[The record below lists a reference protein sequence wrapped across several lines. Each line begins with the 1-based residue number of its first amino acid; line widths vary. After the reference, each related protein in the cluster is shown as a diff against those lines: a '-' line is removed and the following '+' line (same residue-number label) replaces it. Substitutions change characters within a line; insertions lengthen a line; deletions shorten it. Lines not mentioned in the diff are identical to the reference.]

1 MGSSNLSIATLSFFL
16 ILFLI
21 STCFKLCKCSTIF
34 CPQIEKQSLLS
45 FKQSLQDPYHQLS
58 SWDDDGDANCCKWN
72 GVVCDNSTGHV
83 HQLHLRGLSL
93 RGQINPSLLNLKHL
107 THLDLS
113 LNNFK
118 QTIPSFFGSFTKLEL
133 FNLSFAGFHGVIPHN
148 IGNLSYLRTLDM
160 AGFPNI
166 VSAGHNNFY
175 HSKTWAGYP
184 DMEFAAHVSFPNL
197 LQVDSLEWLSRL
209 SGLEN
214 LNMNFVNLSRAT
226 DWVQVISTLP
236 SLQQLHFQN
245 CSLGYITPLSYI
257 NITSLTLLDLSSN
270 NFHSTEVPKWIFG
283 LQNLHFLDLRNNS
296 FIGPIPAN
304 SNATKLKY
312 IDLSFNFLNST
323 VPSWLYSCKDLEL
336 VVLDFNFLTGAV
348 PAGFTNLCKTRRL
361 SLSNNNF
368 QGNISDFFGNMSECF
383 LEALEVLDLQLNQIS
398 GQLIYQVG
406 EFKSLE
412 YLNLNKNLL
421 TGPIPAS
428 MGKLSSLKVLALSGN
443 KLTQNLP
450 HSLGQLCNLERIYIF
465 DNKLEGVVTEAL
477 FANLTKLDVFSA
489 SYNQLSL
496 KVSQSWIPPFQL
508 TALGLGSWS
517 LGAGSKIPSWLET
530 QKNLSHYLDLS
541 DTGISGNIPSWFWD
555 TQILNLSNN
564 HLHGEI
570 PDVPGAAQ
578 FIYLSSN
585 KLEGPLPRVGDALK
599 ELDLSNN
606 SFSGGITHF
615 LCDETY
621 PTYSLEIL
629 HLGENLLSG
638 ELPDCWKK
646 WPSLRYLSLGNNQM
660 YGIIP
665 TSIGFLANL
674 ESLNLQSNRFSGEI
688 PFAMHNC
695 IKMVKMGLADNNL
708 EGNIPAWMGT
718 SLVELRILIL
728 RSNNMS
734 GQISSEICQLSY
746 LQILDLSNNELSGV
760 IPRCIHNFTAMVM
773 KRSLSDLFKPYG
785 NEKSW
790 YSYSLFNA
798 GGFRESALIVKK
810 GGKLEFDSILPLVTS
825 IDISMN
831 NLSGDIPYELTS
843 LSELGSLNLSANE
856 LTGLIPENIGEMK
869 RLESLDLSRNSLGGR
884 IPRSLAFISGLGYL
898 DLSYNNLT
906 GRIPEGTQ
914 IQSFHASSFVGNH
927 LCGLP
932 LTSNCSEDEEGK
944 EMNEKA
950 AEVEWFYVMLSL
962 GYALGFSV
970 VCTALVLKKAWRDAY
985 FGLLERMWISLT
997 TSS

>member
-1 MGSSNLSIATLSFFL
+1 MSSSNPSIATLSF
-16 ILFLI
+16 LFVFI
-21 STCFKLCKCSTIF
+21 PSICFKLCKSNSIF

-45 FKQSLQDPYHQLS
+45 FKHSLQDPYNQLS
-58 SWDDDGDANCCKWN
+58 SWNEDNDVNCCKWN
-72 GVVCDNSTGHV
+72 GVVCNNSTGHV

-93 RGQINPSLLNLKHL
+93 RGQINSSLLNLKHL
-107 THLDLS
+107 SHLDLS

-118 QTIPSFFGSFTKLEL
+118 QTIPSFFGSFTNLEL

-166 VSAGHNNFY
+166 IPAGHKNYY
-175 HSKTWAGYP
+175 HSRNLAGYP

-197 LQVDSLEWLSRL
+197 LQVDNLEWLTRL

-226 DWVQVISTLP
+226 DWVQVINTLP
-236 SLQQLHFQN
+236 SLQQLRFQN
-245 CSLGYITPLSYI
+245 CSLSYISPLSYL

-283 LQNLHFLDLRNNS
+283 LHNLHFLDLRNNS
-296 FIGPIPAN
+296 FIGPIQAN

-323 VPSWLYSCKDLEL
+323 VPVWLYSCIDLEF

-368 QGNISDFFGNMSECF
+368 QGNVSDLFGNMSECF
-383 LEALEVLDLQLNQIS
+383 LEALEVLDFQLNQIS
-398 GQLIYQVG
+398 GQLIDQIG

-428 MGKLSSLKVLALSGN
+428 IGKLSSLKVLGLGGN

-450 HSLGQLCNLERIYIF
+450 HSLGELFNLERIFIF
-465 DNKLEGVVTEAL
+465 DNKLEGVVTETL
-477 FANLTKLDVFSA
+477 FANLTKLKIFSA
-489 SYNQLSL
+489 SHNQLSL
-496 KVSQSWIPPFQL
+496 NVSQSWIPPFQL
-508 TALGLGSWS
+508 VVLGLESWS
-517 LGAGSKIPSWLET
+517 LGSSSKIPSWLET
-530 QKNLSHYLDLS
+530 QKNLSYYLNLAG
-541 DTGISGNIPSWFWD
+541 TGITGSIPSWFWD
-555 TQILNLSNN
+555 TQILNLSHN

-570 PDVPGAAQ
+570 PDFRGANQ
-578 FIYLSSN
+578 FIYLSFN
-585 KLEGPLPRVGDALK
+585 NLEGPLPRVGDGLK

-606 SFSGGITHF
+606 SFSGGIAHF

-629 HLGENLLSG
+629 HLGENQLSG
-638 ELPDCWKK
+638 ELPDCWNK

-660 YGIIP
+660 YGSIP
-665 TSIGFLANL
+665 PSIGFLANL
-674 ESLNLQSNRFSGEI
+674 QSLNLENNRFSGKI

-695 IKMVKMGLADNNL
+695 IKLVKMGLADNNL
-708 EGNIPAWMGT
+708 EGNIPAWIGT

-734 GQISSEICQLSY
+734 DEISSEICQLSY
-746 LQILDLSNNELSGV
+746 LQILDIANNELSGI
-760 IPRCIHNFTAMVM
+760 IPRCIRNFTAMVM
-773 KRSLSDLFKPYG
+773 KRKMSDLFKLYG

-790 YSYSLFNA
+790 YSYSLYSP

-810 GGKLEFDSILPLVTS
+810 GSKLEFDNILPLVTS
-825 IDISMN
+825 IDLSMN
-831 NLSGDIPYELTS
+831 SLSGEIPNELTS
-843 LSELGSLNLSANE
+843 LSELGSLNLSGNQ

-869 RLESLDLSRNSLGGR
+869 QLESLDLSRNSLWGR
-884 IPRSLAFISGLGYL
+884 IPSSLASISSLGYL

-906 GRIPEGTQ
+906 GRIPDGTQ
-914 IQSFHASSFVGNH
+914 LQSFNASSFVGNH

-932 LTSNCSEDEEGK
+932 LTSNCSEGGTK
-944 EMNEKA
+944 EMTENG
-950 AEVEWFYVMLSL
+950 AEVEWFYVLLSL
-962 GYALGFSV
+962 GYALGFSM
-970 VCTALVLKKAWRDAY
+970 VCTALVLKKTWRVAY
-985 FGLLERMWISLT
+985 FGLIERMWIRFT
-997 TSS
+997 TST

>member
-1 MGSSNLSIATLSFFL
+1 M
-16 ILFLI
+16 
-21 STCFKLCKCSTIF
+21 
-34 CPQIEKQSLLS
+34 
-45 FKQSLQDPYHQLS
+45 QDPYHQLS
-58 SWDDDGDANCCKWN
+58 TWDDDNDVNCCKWN
-72 GVVCDNSTGHV
+72 GVVCNNSTGHV

-93 RGQINPSLLNLKHL
+93 RGQINSSLLNLKHL
-107 THLDLS
+107 THLDLI

-118 QTIPSFFGSFTKLEL
+118 QTIPSFFGLFTKLEL
-133 FNLSFAGFHGVIPHN
+133 FNLSFAGFHGVIPHT

-166 VSAGHNNFY
+166 VPAGHKNYY
-175 HSKTWAGYP
+175 HTTTYGGYP

-197 LQVDSLEWLSRL
+197 LQVDNLEWLSLL

-226 DWVQVISTLP
+226 NWVQVINTLP
-236 SLQQLHFQN
+236 SLQHLRFQN
-245 CSLGYITPLSYI
+245 CSLSYISPLSYL

-283 LQNLHFLDLRNNS
+283 LHNLHFLDLRNNS

-312 IDLSFNFLNST
+312 IDLSFNFLNSI
-323 VPSWLYSCKDLEL
+323 VPSWLYSCIDLEF
-336 VVLDFNFLTGAV
+336 VILDYSFLTGAV

-368 QGNISDFFGNMSECF
+368 QGNVSDLFGNISECF
-383 LEALEVLDLQLNQIS
+383 LETLEVLDLKFNQIS
-398 GQLIYQVG
+398 GQLIDQLG
-406 EFKSLE
+406 EFKSFE
-412 YLNLNKNLL
+412 HLNLNKNLL

-428 MGKLSSLKVLALSGN
+428 MGKLSSLKVLALSDN

-450 HSLGQLCNLERIYIF
+450 HSLGQLCNLEWISVFY
-465 DNKLEGVVTEAL
+465 NKLGVVTETL
-477 FANLTKLDVFSA
+477 FANLTKLKVLYA
-489 SYNQLSL
+489 SSNQLSL
-496 KVSQSWIPPFQL
+496 N
-508 TALGLGSWS
+508 
-517 LGAGSKIPSWLET
+517 IPSWLET
-530 QKNLSHYLDLS
+530 QKNLSHYLNLAG
-541 DTGISGNIPSWFWD
+541 TGISGSVPSWFWN
-555 TQILNLSNN
+555 TWVLNLSHN

-570 PDVPGAAQ
+570 PDFRGAAQ

-585 KLEGPLPRVGDALK
+585 KLEGPLPQVGDALK

-606 SFSGGITHF
+606 SFYGGIAHF

-638 ELPDCWKK
+638 ELPDCWNK

-660 YGIIP
+660 HGSIP
-665 TSIGFLANL
+665 TSMGFLANL
-674 ESLNLQSNRFSGEI
+674 ESLNLQNNRFSGKI

-695 IKMVKMGLADNNL
+695 IKLVKMGLADNNL
-708 EGNIPAWMGT
+708 AGNIPAWIGT

-734 GQISSEICQLSY
+734 GEISSEICQLSY
-746 LQILDLSNNELSGV
+746 LQILDLANNELSSG
-760 IPRCIHNFTAMVM
+760 IPRCIHNITAMVI
-773 KRSLSDLFKPYG
+773 KRSLSDLFKLYG
-785 NEKSW
+785 VEKSW
-790 YSYSLFNA
+790 YSYSFFNA

-810 GGKLEFDSILPLVTS
+810 GGKLEFDLSVNS
-825 IDISMN
+825 
-831 NLSGDIPYELTS
+831 LSGEIPNELTS
-843 LSELGSLNLSANE
+843 LSELGSLNLSSNQ

-869 RLESLDLSRNSLGGR
+869 QLESLDLSRNSLSGR
-884 IPRSLAFISGLGYL
+884 IPSSLAFIFGLGYL

-906 GRIPEGTQ
+906 GSIPDGTQ
-914 IQSFHASSFVGNH
+914 LQSFNASSFVGNH

-932 LTSNCSEDEEGK
+932 LTSNCSEGGIK

-950 AEVEWFYVMLSL
+950 TEVEWFYVLLSL

-970 VCTALVLKKAWRDAY
+970 VCTALVLKKAWRDAC

-997 TSS
+997 TST

>member
-1 MGSSNLSIATLSFFL
+1 M
-16 ILFLI
+16 
-21 STCFKLCKCSTIF
+21 
-34 CPQIEKQSLLS
+34 
-45 FKQSLQDPYHQLS
+45 QDPYHQLS
-58 SWDDDGDANCCKWN
+58 TWDDDNDVNCCKWN
-72 GVVCDNSTGHV
+72 GVVCNNSTGHV

-93 RGQINPSLLNLKHL
+93 RGQINSSLLNLKHL
-107 THLDLS
+107 THLDLI

-118 QTIPSFFGSFTKLEL
+118 QTIPSFFGLFTKLEL
-133 FNLSFAGFHGVIPHN
+133 FNLSFAGFHGVIPHT

-166 VSAGHNNFY
+166 VPAGHKNYY
-175 HSKTWAGYP
+175 HTTTYGGYP

-197 LQVDSLEWLSRL
+197 LQVDNLEWLSLL

-226 DWVQVISTLP
+226 NWVQVINTLP
-236 SLQQLHFQN
+236 SLQHLRFQN
-245 CSLGYITPLSYI
+245 CSLSYISPLSYL

-283 LQNLHFLDLRNNS
+283 LHNLHFLDLRNNS

-312 IDLSFNFLNST
+312 IDLSFNFLNSI
-323 VPSWLYSCKDLEL
+323 VPSWLYSCIDLEF
-336 VVLDFNFLTGAV
+336 VILDYSFLTGAV

-368 QGNISDFFGNMSECF
+368 QGNVSDLFGNISECF
-383 LEALEVLDLQLNQIS
+383 LETLEVLDLKFNQIS
-398 GQLIYQVG
+398 GQLIDQLG
-406 EFKSLE
+406 EFKSFE
-412 YLNLNKNLL
+412 HLNLNKNLL

-428 MGKLSSLKVLALSGN
+428 MGSV
-443 KLTQNLP
+443 
-450 HSLGQLCNLERIYIF
+450 
-465 DNKLEGVVTEAL
+465 
-477 FANLTKLDVFSA
+477 
-489 SYNQLSL
+489 
-496 KVSQSWIPPFQL
+496 
-508 TALGLGSWS
+508 
-517 LGAGSKIPSWLET
+517 
-530 QKNLSHYLDLS
+530 
-541 DTGISGNIPSWFWD
+541 PSWFWN
-555 TQILNLSNN
+555 TWVLNLSHN

-570 PDVPGAAQ
+570 PDFRGAAQ

-585 KLEGPLPRVGDALK
+585 KLEGPLPQVGDALK

-606 SFSGGITHF
+606 SFYGGIAHF

-638 ELPDCWKK
+638 ELPDCWNK

-660 YGIIP
+660 HGSIP
-665 TSIGFLANL
+665 TSMGFLANL
-674 ESLNLQSNRFSGEI
+674 ESLNLQNNRFSGKI

-695 IKMVKMGLADNNL
+695 IKLVKMGLADNNL
-708 EGNIPAWMGT
+708 AGNIPAWIGT

-734 GQISSEICQLSY
+734 GEISSEICQLSY
-746 LQILDLSNNELSGV
+746 LQILDLANNELSSG
-760 IPRCIHNFTAMVM
+760 IPRCIHNITAMVI
-773 KRSLSDLFKPYG
+773 KRSLSDLFKLYG
-785 NEKSW
+785 VEKSW
-790 YSYSLFNA
+790 YSYSFFNA

-810 GGKLEFDSILPLVTS
+810 GGKLEFDLSVNS
-825 IDISMN
+825 
-831 NLSGDIPYELTS
+831 LSGEIPNELTS
-843 LSELGSLNLSANE
+843 LSELGSLNLSSNQ

-869 RLESLDLSRNSLGGR
+869 QLESLDLSRNSLSGR
-884 IPRSLAFISGLGYL
+884 IPSSLAFIFGLGYL

-906 GRIPEGTQ
+906 GSIPDGTQ
-914 IQSFHASSFVGNH
+914 LQSFNASSFVGNH

-932 LTSNCSEDEEGK
+932 LTSNCSEGGIK

-950 AEVEWFYVMLSL
+950 TEVEWFYVLLSL

-970 VCTALVLKKAWRDAY
+970 VCTALVLKKAWRDAC

-997 TSS
+997 TST